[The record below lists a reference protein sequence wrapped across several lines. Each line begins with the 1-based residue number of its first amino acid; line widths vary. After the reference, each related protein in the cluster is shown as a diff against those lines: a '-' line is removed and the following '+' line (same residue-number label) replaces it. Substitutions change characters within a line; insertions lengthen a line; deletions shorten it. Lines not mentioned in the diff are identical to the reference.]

1 MFQTRRLVVAGL
13 ATVAATAALAGSAS
27 AATTG
32 DQAVAGT
39 TLSTLSLG
47 VSTPAVPLTNFSPGS
62 IATGTGAVVVT
73 STNPWTLKAADSA
86 GHAGHLAAAALGCT
100 GSEASTA
107 NPLSVTT
114 TGLLGSS
121 SSAGAVS
128 LSGTAQNVATGS
140 FADTLTNAYSLV
152 LGNTETMLT
161 GCAYSTTITYTV
173 Q

>member
-1 MFQTRRLVVAGL
+1 MFKTRRHIAVGL
-13 ATVAATAALAGSAS
+13 ATVAAVAAFAGSAS

-47 VSTPAVPLTNFSPGS
+47 VSTPAVALTNFAPGS
-62 IATGTGAVVVT
+62 IATGTGALLVT
-73 STNPWTLKAADSA
+73 STNPWSLSAKDSA
-86 GHAGHLAAAALGCT
+86 GNAGHLKAAALGCT

-107 NPLSVTT
+107 NPMSVTT
-114 TGLLGSS
+114 SGLLGST

-128 LSGTAQNVATGS
+128 LTGSDQPVASGS
-140 FADTLTNAYSLV
+140 FADTLTNAYSLT
-152 LGNTETMLT
+152 LANTEVMLT

>member
-1 MFQTRRLVVAGL
+1 MSKTRRLAVGL
-13 ATVAATAALAGSAS
+13 AAVAAFAAFAGSAS

-47 VSTPAVPLTNFSPGS
+47 VSTPAVTLTNFAPGS
-62 IATGTGAVVVT
+62 TASGTGALVVT
-73 STNPWTLKAADSA
+73 STNPWTLKAKDSA
-86 GHAGHLAAAALGCT
+86 GNAGHLAAAAVGCT

-107 NPLSVTT
+107 NAMSVTSS
-114 TGLLGSS
+114 GLLGSTT
-121 SSAGAVS
+121 SAGAIN
-128 LSGTAQNVATGS
+128 LSGIDQQVANGAFS
-140 FADTLTNAYSLV
+140 DTLTNAYSLI